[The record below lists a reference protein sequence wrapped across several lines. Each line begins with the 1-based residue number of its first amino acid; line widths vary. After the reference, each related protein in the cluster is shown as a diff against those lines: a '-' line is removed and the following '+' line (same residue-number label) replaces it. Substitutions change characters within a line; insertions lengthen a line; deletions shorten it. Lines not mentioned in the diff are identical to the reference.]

1 MPQLSY
7 KPIKLEMPELGD
19 MKHRIQIYDRT
30 IVAPIDDTGNYSLDF
45 TKKITVWA
53 SIKSVIGIVIFD
65 SVNMDKTVSHLMT
78 IRYLPFITQEHW
90 VLYDSRY
97 YDIIKI
103 ENLNEQN
110 RFQILHCNLRGIT
123 SKASNEA

>member
-1 MPQLSY
+1 
-7 KPIKLEMPELGD
+7 MPELGD

-30 IVAPIDDTGNYSLDF
+30 IKEPTDATGNYSLDF
-45 TKKITVWA
+45 KKKITVWA
-53 SIKSVIGIVIFD
+53 SIKSVVGIVVFD

-90 VLYDSRY
+90 IWYDSKY

-110 RFQILHCNLRGIT
+110 RFQRLHCNLRGLT
-123 SKASNEA
+123 SKVANEA